1 MCTHMRACACHSVY
15 GCMVPPPLMP
25 AMWESTMYRC
35 AVCAQAPCKRPL
47 TLRRDEGA
55 EVRPFTSPQ
64 QHATTMPASPLPTL
78 TCAYVPV
85 APCLGMYEHCYI
97 SAVPCRPE
105 YPLHSV
111 PHQHPAPGHRATRNA
126 PQRPSQAELPH
137 YTHSLDTGPFLASR
151 HHATCHRARQL
162 PFLPRGPHYRPRVH
176 PSDAKKPAPDD
187 EGRVSLFRPC

>member
-1 MCTHMRACACHSVY
+1 MGTWCPRLSCRQC
-15 GCMVPPPLMP
+15 G
-25 AMWESTMYRC
+25 R
-35 AVCAQAPCKRPL
+35 APCIGVLCVHRHH
-47 TLRRDEGA
+47 
-55 EVRPFTSPQ
+55 VRGLLHCVVMRGPR
-64 QHATTMPASPLPTL
+64 QHRFMCLDAPMSRYSAPPLPTL
-78 TCAYVPV
+78 TCAYVLV

-162 PFLPRGPHYRPRVH
+162 PFLPKGPHYRPRVH
-176 PSDAKKPAPDD
+176 PSDAKKPGPLTRD
-187 EGRVSLFRPC
+187 RVSLFRPC

>member
-15 GCMVPPPLMP
+15 GYMVPPPLMP

-111 PHQHPAPGHRATRNA
+111 PHQHPAPGPSH
-126 PQRPSQAELPH
+126 QERPSETLTGRAPPL
-137 YTHSLDTGPFLASR
+137 HSLPGHGAVPGFPPPRNLPSGKATPVLAQGTPLPAPCPPLR
-151 HHATCHRARQL
+151 RQET
-162 PFLPRGPHYRPRVH
+162 RPR
-176 PSDAKKPAPDD
+176 
-187 EGRVSLFRPC
+187 